1 MQSSTDKKLS
11 PSSVKVYST
20 RGGTSQKSWRNMNPS
35 ASSSRSCFVRELSV
49 ISPIWRRSWPNRR
62 ISHLPIYQRSS
73 ILYFPPSSFCTV
85 EIVLHRLAA
94 VSDFLIDPNSLP
106 FHHTLF
112 DTRLKGTSKKYRTSF
127 FNVLCYNDSNETVMC
142 GFASLPA
149 HNSFYMRCLSCITQ
163 EPSGVRPMKQIR
175 CF

>member
-1 MQSSTDKKLS
+1 MSITFTPCSISVFTKIPCPLFIKINSYLPRLS
-11 PSSVKVYST
+11 CNPAQT
-20 RGGTSQKSWRNMNPS
+20 R
-35 ASSSRSCFVRELSV
+35 
-49 ISPIWRRSWPNRR
+49 
-62 ISHLPIYQRSS
+62 
-73 ILYFPPSSFCTV
+73 SFCTV

-142 GFASLPA
+142 GFARITDSVKKTDEELISLRQA
-149 HNSFYMRCLSCITQ
+149 GYNGLTIGVETGDDAALSFMQKAILHRI
-163 EPSGVRPMKQIR
+163 
-175 CF
+175 F